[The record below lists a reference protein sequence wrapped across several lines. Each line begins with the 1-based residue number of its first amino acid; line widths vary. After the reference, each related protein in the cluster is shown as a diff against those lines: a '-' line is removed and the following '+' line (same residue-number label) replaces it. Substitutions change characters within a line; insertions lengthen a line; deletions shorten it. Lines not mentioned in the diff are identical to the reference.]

1 MSLRKIIKGYG
12 SIFFGFL
19 TFLAIAGMCVLAGF
33 AVAFPL
39 WKLASVNVGLYTIIS
54 ISLFSCALIYLMVK
68 KIIKAY
74 KKSPRR
80 LIISFLRKLTIIG
93 GLLISFRLVLTFHKM
108 SALIVLIL
116 VFFIYGFLAFDLN
129 QTKNKSNEGL

>member
-1 MSLRKIIKGYG
+1 MSFNKIIKGYG
-12 SIFFGFL
+12 SILFGFL

-39 WKLASVNVGLYTIIS
+39 WKLASVNVSLYTIIS

-74 KKSPRR
+74 KRSPRR
-80 LIISFLRKLTIIG
+80 LIISFLKKLTIIG
-93 GLLISFRLVLTFHKM
+93 GILISFNLVLKLHKI
-108 SALIVLIL
+108 SALIVLII

-129 QTKNKSNEGL
+129 QTKNNGNEGL